1 MSREEVLL
9 EKQTKTILD
18 LQDKIRALQFDN
30 AKCKKRIQSLEIA
43 IKNNR
48 ESIKRIAEQVEEIIL
63 KKNYEDLNKVVEVLN
78 RMGVE
83 RDKK

>member
-9 EKQTKTILD
+9 EKQAKTILD
-18 LQDKIRALQFDN
+18 LQDKIRTLQFDN

-48 ESIKRIAEQVEEIIL
+48 ESIKTIANQVEEVRL
-63 KKNYEDLNKVVEVLN
+63 KKTYDDLTKIVENLN
-78 RMGVE
+78 RMGAN
-83 RDKK
+83 RD

>member
-1 MSREEVLL
+1 MTREDNLAS
-9 EKQTKTILD
+9 KQANTILE
-18 LQDKIRALQFDN
+18 LQDTIRTLKFDRAKVSKELQMTQ
-30 AKCKKRIQSLEIA
+30 ISL
-43 IKNNR
+43 KNNR